1 MSGKATSY
9 NTNSVDVNQLDA
21 TTGWGKW
28 SWRMHRNKANMI
40 FILLLAAIIGLLV
53 VIGFMWK
60 DQCSTRK
67 EMTAILIGTDVVL
80 IIATYML
87 VWNHT
92 KWTKPS
98 NSDSQFT
105 GEKAMIRNQQLQQR
119 QQISTTGVAL

>member
-9 NTNSVDVNQLDA
+9 NTNSVDVNKLDA

-87 VWNHT
+87 VWKHT
-92 KWTKPS
+92 KWTKPN